1 MAAAIATLETILAEG
16 FLENCRKMG
25 EYLQERLWSLRKDH
39 PVVQDVRGKGL
50 LVGLDLTVEGNSIV
64 KACLERGVLINCTV
78 DHILRMVPP
87 LVVTRQDV
95 DRLVQVLDEVMA
107 R

>member
-1 MAAAIATLETILAEG
+1 
-16 FLENCRKMG
+16 MG

-50 LVGLDLTVEGNSIV
+50 LVGLDLTVEGNPIV
-64 KACLERGVLINCTV
+64 KACLERGVLINCTF

-95 DRLVQVLDEVMA
+95 DKLVQVLDKVME

>member
-1 MAAAIATLETILAEG
+1 MASTG
-16 FLENCRKMG
+16 FSVLPRELPGDPSR

-64 KACLERGVLINCTV
+64 KACLERGVLINCTF